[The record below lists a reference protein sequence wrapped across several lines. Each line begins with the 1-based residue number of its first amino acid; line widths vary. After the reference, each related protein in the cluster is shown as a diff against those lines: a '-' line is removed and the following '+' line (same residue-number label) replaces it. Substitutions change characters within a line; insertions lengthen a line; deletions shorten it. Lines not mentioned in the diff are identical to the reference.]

1 MSKGHARAWDAFDDV
16 VLRTLHGNGHG
27 VTYIATF
34 MICAKCTIQRHARS
48 LGLVFNDK
56 HRWTPAEDA
65 VLRARYADEAAADIA
80 RDLGLNVGRVH
91 QRACRLG
98 LHKTAAFYESERR
111 KQSVRAR
118 TNPGMRASQFRKGVV
133 PANKGLRRPG
143 WSAGRMR
150 ETQFKKGRPAT
161 EARNYVPIGTEKYD
175 AKRKVTMRKVT
186 DDPAVFPVMRWR
198 PVHVLVWE
206 AAHGPVPE
214 GHIVVF
220 KKGLKTL
227 VSADITV
234 DRLDL
239 VTLAENMR
247 RNSYHNNYP
256 KEVVQLIQL
265 KGALNRKINR
275 RQRDD
280 EKQSERRA

>member
-1 MSKGHARAWDAFDDV
+1 MKGQARRWSAMDDD
-16 VLRTLHGNGHG
+16 VLRTLHANGRG
-27 VTYIATF
+27 VKYIAAF
-34 MICAKCTIQRHARS
+34 MICATCTIHRRARR
-48 LGLVFNDK
+48 LGLVFDEK
-56 HRWTPAEDA
+56 HNWTPAEDA
-65 VLRARYADEAAADIA
+65 VLRARYPDDQTADIA
-80 RDLGLNVGRVH
+80 RDLGLNIGRVY
-91 QRACRLG
+91 QRAGKLG
-98 LHKTAAFYESERR
+98 LHKSAAFMASDAAGRIQR
-111 KQSVRAR
+111 GR
-118 TNPGMRASQFRKGVV
+118 TDPRMVATQFQKGQV

-150 ETQFKKGRPAT
+150 ETQFKKGRPAH

-175 AKRKVTMRKVT
+175 VKRKTTVRKIT
-186 DDPAVFPVMRWR
+186 DDPSIVPTMRWR

-206 AAHGPVPE
+206 AENGPVPE

-256 KEVVQLIQL
+256 KEVAQLIQL

-275 RQRDD
+275 RIRDD
-280 EKQSERRA
+280 EEQGERRA